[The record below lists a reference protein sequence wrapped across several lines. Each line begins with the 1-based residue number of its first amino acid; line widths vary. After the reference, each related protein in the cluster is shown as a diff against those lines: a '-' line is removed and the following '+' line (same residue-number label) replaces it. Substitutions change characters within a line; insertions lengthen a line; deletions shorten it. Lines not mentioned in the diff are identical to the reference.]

1 MPISCPAASRVVQA
15 WKPYGE
21 VQVRRYCLASGE
33 KKAYSLGQVSE
44 VNIAYEITEDS
55 LPDYIRGGGES
66 ASDALIDSMG
76 LGLVC
81 HEPGDLDVLA
91 LLTLGDR
98 ATVALDAA
106 AEEAGKAYLDA
117 PLWVDNIP
125 TSFTSIV
132 ATEGDAASAWQATT
146 AYAVGDYVIP
156 VTPNTYWYKVFAS
169 GDEGTSDSGEPTWP
183 TTAGATVT
191 DGTVTWTCMGVITLV
206 ADTDY
211 TARDFSV
218 DIADDARIYTGSDNE
233 TGVDVTITYS
243 HAAQDVVHAA
253 MNTGVE
259 NEIRFA
265 GYNKALSD
273 KKMLVQIWRAKSAPP
288 DQLPLIATEY
298 AGLNTTFKI
307 LSHSG
312 ASATE
317 SAFFNYRQIA
327 S

>member
-1 MPISCPAASRVVQA
+1 MPISCPSASRIVKA

-21 VQVRRYCLASGE
+21 VQFRRYCLASGE
-33 KKAYSLGQVSE
+33 RRIYSLGQCSE

-66 ASDALIDSMG
+66 ASDANIDSMA

-91 LLTLGDR
+91 LLTLGER
-98 ATVALDAA
+98 ASVAADAA
-106 AEEAGKAYLDA
+106 ATQAEKAYLDS
-117 PLWVDNIP
+117 PVWVDNIP
-125 TSFTSIV
+125 TSITSIV
-132 ATEGDAASAWQATT
+132 ATEGDAASAWQAST

-156 VTPNTYWYKVFAS
+156 STPNTYWYKVFAS
-169 GDEGTSDSGEPTWP
+169 GDEGTSDSSEPTWP

-191 DGTVTWTCMGVITLV
+191 DGGVTWTCMGLITLV

-211 TARDFSV
+211 TVGNFGV
-218 DIADDARIYTGSDNE
+218 DVADDARIYTGAAND
-233 TGVDVTITYS
+233 TGVDITITYA
-243 HAAQDVVHAA
+243 HAAQELVHAG

-259 NEIRFA
+259 NEVRFV

-273 KKMLVQIWRAKSAPP
+273 KKMMVHIWRAKSAPP

-298 AGLNTTFKI
+298 AGPNSTFKI

-312 ASATE
+312 AAATE
-317 SAFFNYRQIA
+317 SAFWTYRELA
-327 S
+327 